1 MGKYVGFATQSGAQI
16 HKVNKEKKPKKETK
30 MRKSFWLFAIVLSMS
45 LGIRA
50 QAAPREI
57 PDRFNTGVD
66 TDTELTEIPEPGIYG
81 GIQYKTG
88 AGGQL
93 ALDLVYSNRQAGN
106 EIEIRNM
113 DFSRYALLMV
123 NEGKIAVETMVTF
136 RNCKFDAVTTGREDA
151 RISYVFED
159 CTLRNFQGSNATFT
173 RCRLGGS
180 SGDALNPYRNV
191 TLRDCYIEDLAHPD
205 SGDTVHS
212 DGVQIFGYPSLAAEN
227 ISFDNCRF
235 EVPAIPGGGSYV
247 NACLM
252 IAPEKSG
259 AKGIYFTNCILNG
272 GGYAIY
278 TLVKDGFSLEN
289 VVLCN
294 ISVGDAAR
302 YGTFY
307 HRNVTAGV
315 TMENIYTTD
324 TLYVGSRFVD
334 EEGRIHF
341 SVTNDTAQE
350 RKLMIVTPRQTI
362 ILPVKACPPYEDRTA
377 DMTFEDFPFDIDVVV
392 PGAQWAVCYDI
403 TDGCTQIALYAERKR

>member
-1 MGKYVGFATQSGAQI
+1 
-16 HKVNKEKKPKKETK
+16 
-30 MRKSFWLFAIVLSMS
+30 
-45 LGIRA
+45 
-50 QAAPREI
+50 
-57 PDRFNTGVD
+57 
-66 TDTELTEIPEPGIYG
+66 
-81 GIQYKTG
+81 
-88 AGGQL
+88 
-93 ALDLVYSNRQAGN
+93 
-106 EIEIRNM
+106 M

-123 NEGKIAVETMVTF
+123 NEGKIAVETTVTF

-191 TLRDCYIEDLAHPD
+191 TLRDCYIADLAHPD

-212 DGVQIFGYPSLAAEN
+212 DGVQIFGYPSLTAEN

-289 VVLCN
+289 VVLC
-294 ISVGDAAR
+294 
-302 YGTFY
+302 
-307 HRNVTAGV
+307 
-315 TMENIYTTD
+315 NIYTTD

-392 PGAQWAVCYDI
+392 PGVQWAVCYDI

>member
-1 MGKYVGFATQSGAQI
+1 
-16 HKVNKEKKPKKETK
+16 

-50 QAAPREI
+50 QAAPR
-57 PDRFNTGVD
+57 
-66 TDTELTEIPEPGIYG
+66 EIPEPGIYG

-123 NEGKIAVETMVTF
+123 NEGKIAVETTVTF

-191 TLRDCYIEDLAHPD
+191 TLRDCYIADLAHPD

-212 DGVQIFGYPSLAAEN
+212 DGVQIFGYPSLTAEN